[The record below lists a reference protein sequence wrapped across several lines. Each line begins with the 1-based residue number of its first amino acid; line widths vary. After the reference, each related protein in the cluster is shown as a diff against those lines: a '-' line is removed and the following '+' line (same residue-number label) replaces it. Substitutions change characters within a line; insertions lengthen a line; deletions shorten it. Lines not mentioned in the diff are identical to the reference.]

1 MKALVF
7 VSVMFCALILGSVVS
22 TSTAATGVQKRKAVA
37 EFPNPITVQGIVL
50 KGKYLFV
57 HDDAAMKRG
66 EACTYIYKGVAELR
80 DNLVTSFHCIHVE
93 RTKANNFIWRSR
105 ETAPGVVDLLEFQF
119 KGETAAHGVP
129 LSEKIAV
136 VPIAN

>member
-1 MKALVF
+1 MKTLVLF
-7 VSVMFCALILGSVVS
+7 SVVLCALIFGSVS
-22 TSTAATGVQKRKAVA
+22 WKSAAASDVQKRRAVA
-37 EFPNPITVQGIVL
+37 EFPNPVTVQGIVL

-66 EACTYIYKGVAELR
+66 EACTYIYKGEAAVR

-105 ETAPGVVDLLEFQF
+105 EIAPGLVELLEFQF
-119 KGETAAHGVP
+119 NGETAAHRVP
-129 LSEKIAV
+129 ISGIVAV
-136 VPIAN
+136 VPVVN